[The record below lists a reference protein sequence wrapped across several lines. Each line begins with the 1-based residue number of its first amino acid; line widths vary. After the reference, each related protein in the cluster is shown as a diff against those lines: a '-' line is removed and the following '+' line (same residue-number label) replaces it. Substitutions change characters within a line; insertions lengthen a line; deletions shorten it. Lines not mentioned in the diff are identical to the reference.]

1 MHRLPHAVT
10 LDPLVSPARG
20 PTTWAA
26 AIVAALVVAP
36 AVAAD
41 HGGIHLCRITRP
53 DGIVM
58 TVELFGY
65 ELDEARAVQ
74 RRAHQAALADWQA
87 GAREWADIVRQ
98 GDYPVPKPVEPRVEV
113 LEELT
118 GKSDEER
125 AAARDRRRAEVE
137 RFSACTVG
145 DLHGHA
151 AARVI
156 RADQVAS
163 ARHQELDCFARAMVR
178 WAEARARGGEEVA
191 GRSPVLPTLVTLAE
205 GLATAAEAQPKV
217 DEANAALAAARE
229 KAGTPAPDANPASAF
244 KAARTRWPGFVTIY
258 HGANWNADETFVT
271 AIQEAHYAASG
282 CAEWQV
288 EQCAKRGLHAF
299 TFLWAHEAG
308 TVPGKFR
315 DDDAVLCYYLGDR
328 IKPSKWGTW
337 AALEAAAYGIDP
349 HHPAVFSMS
358 PQSWGGIEVYFPIV
372 RGRAIEYYHYHWDA
386 GRKPHH
392 HFLYLELYRQQSA
405 ANGHAPIVRLL
416 ETRAEDMR
424 KTSQTVF
431 TSLAYG
437 VRGFQYG
444 GGLFDVNHRDARGV
458 PTPNDLGRA
467 AAGINQTIRAFAPVF
482 ERARNVDVHHTEPL
496 PPGGRA
502 APPDHWVRPVGPE
515 LVVGEFAD
523 RRDHYLVVANRDA
536 FQPHEA
542 TLVFTD
548 SGLAVARMN
557 EESGVWEDL
566 PLGAAEGGGAVKLNL
581 EAAGCDLL
589 RVVGHQRPP
598 AISGP
603 AEFIGRAVVRV
614 TSPCRD
620 GAIHYTLDGSPP
632 TASSPAYAGPIQL
645 DASATVRAVFVGAAG
660 GVSRPV
666 EVTCR
671 RIEPRSFDGKTLG
684 PGVRYDYYEGAWTA
698 LPDFERLKSAA
709 RGIAPA
715 VSLGPARRVDN
726 YGLRFSGYL
735 ELPQA
740 GTYTFTLA
748 SDDGA
753 RLTIDGGT
761 AIEMDG
767 VHGVVTQHKA
777 LELAAGWHR
786 LDVVY
791 FQGVGGSDL
800 RLTCEG
806 PGLAVGPPQLWSEQ

>member
-1 MHRLPHAVT
+1 M
-10 LDPLVSPARG
+10 PA
-20 PTTWAA
+20 TTSRP
-26 AIVAALVVAP
+26 IAALLLVVGATAFGPP
-36 AVAAD
+36 AAEA
-41 HGGIHLCRITRP
+41 GGRHLCRISRP
-53 DGIVM
+53 SGVVM
-58 TVELFGY
+58 IGELYGY
-65 ELDEARAVQ
+65 ELESALAIQ
-74 RRAHQAALADWQA
+74 QQAHREALADWEEESA
-87 GAREWADIVRQ
+87 LWRGFVAEEA
-98 GDYPVPKPVEPRVEV
+98 YPVAKPTEPDLRVIV
-113 LEELT
+113 DMT
-118 GKSDEER
+118 GKSDDER
-125 AAARDRRRAEVE
+125 VAARDRERAALDDWTV
-137 RFSACTVG
+137 CTVSDFRG
-145 DLHGHA
+145 
-151 AARVI
+151 
-156 RADQVAS
+156 VAS
-163 ARHQELDCFARAMVR
+163 ARGVRRDHLAQAERNEFDAYARATIR
-178 WAEARARGGEEVA
+178 WLETVAQEGEEAAGIRPRRPEVKVVRGGLRTAIEAQQAAGEIVA
-191 GRSPVLPTLVTLAE
+191 GLKADRERQGLPVVDPNPPAVVKAE
-205 GLATAAEAQPKV
+205 RTQWPGLA
-217 DEANAALAAARE
+217 
-229 KAGTPAPDANPASAF
+229 
-244 KAARTRWPGFVTIY
+244 TIY
-258 HGANWNADETFVT
+258 HGVNWGADEAYVT
-271 AIQEAHYAASG
+271 AIHEARYSASG
-282 CAEWQV
+282 SAEWQV
-288 EQCAKRGLHAF
+288 DQCAVRGLDAF
-299 TFLWAHEAG
+299 VFLWAHEAG

-620 GAIHYTLDGSPP
+620 GTIHYTLDGSPP